1 MRASLGELNKL
12 KEKGYEAKNS
22 SEIWRDKEI
31 ADLQQ
36 KLGMK

>member
-1 MRASLGELNKL
+1 VRASLDELNEL
-12 KEKGYEAKNS
+12 REKGYDAKNS
-22 SEIWRDKEI
+22 SKIWRDKEI